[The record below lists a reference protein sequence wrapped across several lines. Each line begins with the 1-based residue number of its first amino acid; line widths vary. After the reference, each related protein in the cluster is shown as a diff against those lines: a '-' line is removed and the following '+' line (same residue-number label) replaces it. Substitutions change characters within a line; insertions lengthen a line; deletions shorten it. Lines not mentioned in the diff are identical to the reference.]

1 MRGVAPFATL
11 PMYALQGMEPVNGAL
26 WDAMR
31 TALEAEGIGD
41 LPAQLSPAPPSLPAA
56 IAPETLFSQMCGYPL
71 LRLYEGQYRLLSTP
85 LYDLPGCGR
94 RDDGLPT
101 HCAFILVS
109 RASAAREIADLRGS
123 RFAVNGFD
131 SNSGM
136 NLPRRLFAPFAE
148 GGSFFSS
155 VTVSG
160 GHLRSMEAVAAGE
173 ADAASID
180 CVTYG
185 FAGTYRPALVNELR
199 IVAETPASPAIPF
212 ITAATTPPETAA
224 ALIRA
229 LTDSPS
235 VRAALAALHITAV
248 VPPRPEVYEA
258 VLAFETEASA
268 LGYPVLA

>member
-1 MRGVAPFATL
+1 MRVAAL
-11 PMYALQGMEPVNGAL
+11 PMYALQGMEPANEAL
-26 WDAMR
+26 WDAIR
-31 TALEAEGIGD
+31 TALAAEGLGD
-41 LPAQLSPAPPSLPAA
+41 LPEHLSPSALALPAA
-56 IAPETLFSQMCGYPL
+56 IAPDTLFSQMCGYPL
-71 LRLYEGQYRLLSTP
+71 LRLYEGQYRLLGTP
-85 LYDLPGCGR
+85 LYDLPGCTR
-94 RDDGLPT
+94 RSDGLPT
-101 HCAFILVS
+101 HRSFIVVS

-123 RFAVNGFD
+123 RFAVNAFD

-148 GGSFFSS
+148 GGTFFSS
-155 VTVSG
+155 VMVSG

-185 FAGTYRPALVNELR
+185 FCGRYRPALVDELR

-212 ITAATTPPETAA
+212 ITAAATPPETVA

-229 LTDSPS
+229 LTEAEG
-235 VRAALAALHITAV
+235 VRAALAGLAVTEV
-248 VPPRPEVYEA
+248 VPPQPDAYGA
-258 VLAFETEASA
+258 VLDFETEASA

>member
-1 MRGVAPFATL
+1 MSIASL
-11 PMYALQGMEPVNGAL
+11 PMYALQGMAPANAAL
-26 WDAMR
+26 WAAIR
-31 TALEAEGIGD
+31 AALAAEGVGGLPD
-41 LPAQLSPAPPSLPAA
+41 DLLPAALGLPRA

-71 LRLYEGQYRLLSTP
+71 LRHYQGQYALLGTP
-85 LYDLPGCGR
+85 RYDLPGCALGM
-94 RDDGLPT
+94 DGVPT
-101 HCAFILVS
+101 HRAFIIVS

-136 NLPRRLFAPFAE
+136 NLPRRLFAPLAE
-148 GGSFFSS
+148 GGAFFSS
-155 VTVSG
+155 VTISG

-185 FAGTYRPALVNELR
+185 FCGTYRPALVNELR

-212 ITAATTPPETAA
+212 ITSSATPPETVA

-229 LTDSPS
+229 LTLSDG
-235 VRAALAALHITAV
+235 VRAALAGLRIPEIA
-248 VPPRPEVYEA
+248 PPRPEAYGA
-258 VLAFETEASA
+258 VLDFETEASA